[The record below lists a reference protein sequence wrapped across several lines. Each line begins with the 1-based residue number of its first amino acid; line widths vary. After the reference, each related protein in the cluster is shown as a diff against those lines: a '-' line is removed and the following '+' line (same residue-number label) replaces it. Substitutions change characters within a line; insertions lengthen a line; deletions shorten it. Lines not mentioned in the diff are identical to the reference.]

1 MYAQTNVGL
10 LCCVGSG
17 SNVAKSGGEKTFQQS
32 ESTVAYRIVLYKVAW
47 QYRFA
52 VAAVKRR

>member
-17 SNVAKSGGEKTFQQS
+17 S
-32 ESTVAYRIVLYKVAW
+32 I
-47 QYRFA
+47 
-52 VAAVKRR
+52 VAAA